1 MRVIVKDG
9 GFSYRRNSRVPE
21 DTELPLAEL
30 SSDDDFWLRAS
41 EQSLRAIWDN
51 SEDDIYA
58 ILLQS

>member
-1 MRVIVKDG
+1 M
-9 GFSYRRNSRVPE
+9 PE